1 MRARNIKPGFFK
13 NDRLA
18 ELNPFTRILFAGL
31 WCIADR
37 AGRLED
43 RPKRIKAE
51 VLPYDDWDVDAA
63 LSTLDGEFIKRYSVD
78 GNQFIQI
85 LHFSDHQNPHKNE
98 KESEIPP
105 YQHSTSTVQEPKKHS
120 TNPADSLIP
129 DSLIPDSLID
139 DSNTPLTPQKTGG
152 ESEEKRFVP
161 PSVEEVSEYCESRQ
175 NGIDPQEFVAFYASK
190 GWMVGKNKMKDWRA
204 AIWTWEKKRARENP
218 KPVQEKP
225 EDYSRYLDAIRA
237 QQ

>member
-31 WCIADR
+31 WCMADR

-129 DSLIPDSLID
+129 DSLIPDS
-139 DSNTPLTPQKTGG
+139 NTPPTPPQGG
-152 ESEEKRFVP
+152 RDVFEEFWKIYP
-161 PSVEEVSEYCESRQ
+161 
-175 NGIDPQEFVAFYASK
+175 K
-190 GWMVGKNKMKDWRA
+190 KVGKGAARKAWKQVRA
-204 AIWTWEKKRARENP
+204 PTQTLSEISAALSWQTKTEQWQKNNGQYIPNPATYLNQRRWEDERTAET
-218 KPVQEKP
+218 
-225 EDYSRYLDAIRA
+225 DRYAFMY
-237 QQ
+237 Q